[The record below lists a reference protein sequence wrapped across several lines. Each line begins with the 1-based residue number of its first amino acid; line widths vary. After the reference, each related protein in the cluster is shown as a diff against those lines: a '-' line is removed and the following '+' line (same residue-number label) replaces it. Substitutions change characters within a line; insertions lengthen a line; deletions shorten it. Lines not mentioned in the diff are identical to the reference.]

1 MGIVNRT
8 TAGLLSLLDSQ
19 TQGDT
24 PSNLGDVIAP
34 TVDTT
39 AFLLASARY
48 EQLSLSTAAVLIPGE
63 YNQFTVPAGQVWAIL
78 SVGCQWFNGDVG
90 QTSRYGLFLRLGLI
104 DQPCPITEIGAAQVL
119 TAIASSGSVTF
130 VPKGP
135 FLLPSGAQISTQLM
149 NNTNAGINGS
159 TVVSMV
165 NFCRLQA

>member
-1 MGIVNRT
+1 VGIVNRT

-39 AFLLASARY
+39 GFLLASARY
-48 EQLSLSTAAVLIPGE
+48 EQLFLSPAAVTVLGE
-63 YNQFTVPAGQVWAIL
+63 YNQFTVPSGQVWAIL
-78 SVGCQWFNGDVG
+78 CAGCQWFTADVG
-90 QTSRYGLFLRLGLI
+90 QTQRYGMFLRLGLI
-104 DQPCPITEIGAAQVL
+104 DQACPITELGSVQLL
-119 TAIASSGSVTF
+119 TNLGSSGSVTF
-130 VPKGP
+130 VPKGS

-149 NNTNAGINGS
+149 NNLLGAVNGS